1 MIKATVN
8 KGEVSCHIEGRGIRI
23 LSELTVLADSV
34 LDKMSDDDKAAK
46 DELVEVFCKGL
57 NYGKEN
63 HSY

>member
-1 MIKATVN
+1 MIEATVN
-8 KGEVSCHIEGRGIRI
+8 KGEVSCKIEGRGIRI

-57 NYGKEN
+57 NYIKNKEN
-63 HSY
+63 